1 MPDVVTIQ
9 ADGPVVAITLNQPA
23 QHNPLTP
30 EMLAALLDALA
41 AARHHHGVR
50 AVILQATGPSFSC
63 GIDIAGLAGHADR
76 VLYADA
82 LLRQLHRVMLELIDL
97 PAPLIVAVQ
106 GQANGSAMGLVLAAD
121 VVLAAPEAS
130 FTAYT
135 TTLGLSPEGGWATL
149 LPRLIGQRRATE
161 ALLLERSISAEEAVA
176 WGLVNRLVAA
186 SHLVEETQ
194 AVAHQIAAQLPG
206 SIACTRR
213 LLWSERD
220 RLAAELDR
228 ERELFCAQIRSIE
241 ASIGLNAFLDR
252 QRAMI
257 TEADL

>member
-1 MPDVVTIQ
+1 VDNVINIQ
-9 ADGPVVAITLNQPA
+9 QDGPVGTLTLNRPEHQ
-23 QHNPLTP
+23 NSLTP
-30 EMLAALLDALA
+30 ALLHALIEA
-41 AARHHHGVR
+41 IAIVRQHHGLR
-50 AVILQATGPSFSC
+50 AVVLQASGPVFSC
-63 GIDIAGLAGHADR
+63 GSDVAMLAGQSDR
-76 VLYADA
+76 IAYADQLLA
-82 LLRQLHRVMLELIDL
+82 LLHRVMLELIDL
-97 PAPLIVAVQ
+97 PVPLIAAVQ
-106 GQANGSAMGLVLAAD
+106 GPANGSAMGLVLAAD
-121 VVLAAPEAS
+121 VVLVAPEAS

-161 ALLLERSISAEEAVA
+161 ALLLERSISAAEAVA
-176 WGLVNRLVAA
+176 WGLANRLVSA

-194 AVAHQIAAQLPG
+194 AVAHQMAAQLPG
-206 SIACTRR
+206 SIAYTRR